1 MVASSLAGTGRCRS
15 VYQPPFRR
23 PVTLGR
29 HVIYENIFKVVL
41 MYVLGI
47 YISIINYVFLVL
59 NCILFNSILCFY
71 SIFVNNILEKFSNSF
86 LSLYVRFF
94 CGKMSLKWEE
104 PAGTYHVPAG

>member
-41 MYVLGI
+41 MYVLDI

-71 SIFVNNILEKFSNSF
+71 SIFVNIILEIYQFY
-86 LSLYVRFF
+86 LSPNHCLMQQRLVR
-94 CGKMSLKWEE
+94 K
-104 PAGTYHVPAG
+104 